1 MYIKELS
8 LKDFRNYEKLK
19 LNLDQGINIFKGD
32 NAQGKTNILEAI
44 YLCATARSHRTH
56 KEKEIIKWESDYAHV
71 KIDLQKKYVEDT
83 IDFHLSQKSKAA
95 SINKIPISK
104 LGELFGCIN
113 IVMFSPEDL
122 QLIKNSPKERRR
134 FIDIEL
140 CQIDKLY
147 YYALKQYHKVLKQRN
162 LALKQYYKSK
172 DPSVIDI
179 WDIQLEEYA
188 KEIIKKR
195 SDFIKELNEI
205 ARAIHQDISGG
216 KEELEVIYEPNVI
229 SDEFSQKMNKYRE
242 KDILYQTT
250 SVGPHRDDLGFLIN
264 GMDVKIYGS
273 QGQQRTV
280 VLSMKLA
287 ELNIMTKYIGE
298 EPILLLDDVLSELD
312 DKRQKDLF
320 KYTERIQ
327 TLITCT
333 GIEQSVWNSQKIGKL
348 YNVKEG
354 NLEEASIKANFR

>member
-8 LKDFRNYEKLK
+8 LQSFRSYDT
-19 LNLDQGINIFKGD
+19 LNIALDQGINILRGD
-32 NAQGKTNILEAI
+32 NAQGKTNILESI

-56 KEKEIIKWESDYAHV
+56 KEKEIIKWGNESAHV
-71 KIDLQKKYVEDT
+71 QLSVRKKYMEDT
-83 IDFHLSQKSKAA
+83 IDFHLSQKTKSALV
-95 SINKIPISK
+95 NKMPIAK
-104 LGELFGCIN
+104 LGELFGVLN

-147 YYALKQYHKVLKQRN
+147 YYALRQYHKVLKQRN
-162 LALKQYYKSK
+162 LSLKQFYKQK
-172 DPSVIDI
+172 DDSMLDV
-179 WDIQLEEYA
+179 WDMQLEEYA
-188 KEIIKKR
+188 KTVIEKR
-195 SDFIKELNEI
+195 AEFIKELNQLAGEI
-205 ARAIHQDISGG
+205 HRDISGK
-216 KEELEVIYEPNVI
+216 KEELEIVYMPSVE
-229 SDEFSQKMNKYRE
+229 SLEFMDKMRKYRE

-250 SVGPHRDDLGFLIN
+250 SIGPHRDDLRFMIN
-264 GMDVKIYGS
+264 DMDVKTYGS

-287 ELNIMTKYIGE
+287 ELKIMKKYIGE

-312 DKRQKDLF
+312 DKRQTDLF
-320 KYTERIQ
+320 KYTENIQ

-333 GIEQSVWNSQKIGKL
+333 GIEQSVWNTQKIGKL
-348 YNVKEG
+348 YNVTKG
-354 NLEEASIKANFR
+354 KVTPDQ

>member
-8 LKDFRNYEKLK
+8 LKDFRNYIKLD
-19 LNLDQGINIFKGD
+19 LELDKGINIFKGD

-56 KEKEIIKWESDYAHV
+56 KEKEIIRWGSEYAHV
-71 KIDLQKKYVEDT
+71 MVSLQKNFIDDI

-95 SINKIPISK
+95 AINKMPIHR

-122 QLIKNSPKERRR
+122 QLVKSSPKERRR

-147 YYALKQYHKVLKQRN
+147 YHALKQYHKVLKQRN
-162 LALKQYYKSK
+162 LALKQYLKNK
-172 DPSVIDI
+172 DMSIIDI

-195 SDFIKELNEI
+195 SEFIQELNII
-205 ARAIHQDISGG
+205 AKRIHEDISGG
-216 KEELEVIYEPNVI
+216 KENLEVVYEPSIN
-229 SDEFSQKMNKYRE
+229 SDEFQSKMLKFRE

-250 SVGPHRDDLGFLIN
+250 SIGPHRDDLNFLIN

-287 ELNIMTKYIGE
+287 ELSIMTKYIGE

-320 KYTERIQ
+320 KYTENIQ

-333 GIEQSVWNSQKIGKL
+333 GIEQSVWNTQKIGKL
-348 YNVKEG
+348 YYVKEG
-354 NLEEASIKANFR
+354 NVKEIEM

>member
-8 LKDFRNYEKLK
+8 INDFRNYISLSLE
-19 LNLDQGINIFKGD
+19 LDRGINIFKGD
-32 NAQGKTNILEAI
+32 NAQGKTNILEAV

-56 KEKEIIKWESDYAHV
+56 REKEMIRWGREYAHIR
-71 KIDLQKKYVEDT
+71 IDVQKKFIEDT

-95 SINKIPISK
+95 AINKIPIYK

-122 QLIKNSPKERRR
+122 QLVKSSPKERRR

-140 CQIDKLY
+140 CQINKLY

-162 LALKQYYKSK
+162 IALKQYYVNK
-172 DPSVIDI
+172 DYSAIDI
-179 WDIQLEEYA
+179 WDLQLEEYA
-188 KEIIKKR
+188 KEIIIKR
-195 SDFIKELNEI
+195 TEFIQELNAI
-205 ARAIHQDISGG
+205 AQRIHEDISGG
-216 KEELEVIYEPNVI
+216 KEKLEVVYEPNVKPE
-229 SDEFSQKMNKYRE
+229 EFKDKLFKLRE
-242 KDILYQTT
+242 KDLLYQTT
-250 SVGPHRDDLGFLIN
+250 SAGPHRDDLSFLIN

-287 ELNIMTKYIGE
+287 ELSIMTKYIGE

-320 KYTERIQ
+320 KYTENIQ

-333 GIEQSVWNSQKIGKL
+333 GVEQSVWNTQKIGKL
-348 YNVKEG
+348 YYVKEG
-354 NLEEASIKANFR
+354 NTEQIDKK